1 MNTTI
6 YSPKM
11 KTSSGWQNQENIFT
25 RMLLNKL
32 LQLYACAKS
41 LLCLQVE

>member
-11 KTSSGWQNQENIFT
+11 KTSSGWQNQENIFYQDAF
-25 RMLLNKL
+25 K
-32 LQLYACAKS
+32 
-41 LLCLQVE
+41 